1 MTTERD
7 IGILEGKMGALE
19 KSHDDFQESVERRL
33 TAIEGYV
40 QEIRDAANM
49 GKGMW
54 WITLK
59 FGAMVT
65 TAAMS
70 LLWIWSQIKAYV
82 TIKVGP

>member
-1 MTTERD
+1 MTTEHD
-7 IGILEGKMGALE
+7 IGFLEGKMGALE
-19 KSHDDFQESVERRL
+19 KSHDDFQENVENRL
-33 TAIEGYV
+33 TAIEGYL

-49 GKGMW
+49 GKGVW

-65 TAAMS
+65 TVAMS